1 MQKLVIEEP
10 YTFVPPAR
18 GTFWVHFFTPLLAPY
33 LRASYGIAD
42 VRLSGGD
49 LLQRSLSAGAGVL
62 LTPNHVRLSD
72 PMVLGTLRTQLGVPT
87 FSMASW
93 HLFKQDGFMGAAN
106 AWMMRNLGA
115 FSVFREG
122 NDRAALSCAIDAL
135 VTGERPL
142 VLFPEGVVSMAND
155 NPGPLLEGTAVIARS
170 AAKRRAKLADKE
182 GRDRDGGVVI
192 HPIGL
197 RYEFLDDPAPAAEK
211 VLSRL
216 EQRLGKWP
224 DPAVPQFVRTHQL
237 GDALLALREVEFTGA
252 AKSGDVFDRAE
263 DLIEDLLTPT
273 EARLELDP
281 GGTTVT
287 RVKGVRTAI
296 LPLLTDPKAT
306 PAAKHKLRREL
317 HAAFIAQ
324 QVHFCYPRGYLTED
338 APPERLL
345 ETLQRFDEDLNDAAA
360 TVGRWRVRVDI
371 GPAIPVPPDRPRGTA
386 DPLLAAVDAGIRR
399 QIGVPVPED
408 PVATVATRRRELV
421 AA

>member
-1 MQKLVIEEP
+1 MQKLVIEDP
-10 YTFVPPAR
+10 YAFVPPAR

-33 LRASYGIAD
+33 LRLSHGITE

-49 LLQRSLSAGAGVL
+49 LLQRSLNAGSGVL

-93 HLFKQDGFMGAAN
+93 HLFKQDGFMGRAN

-142 VLFPEGVVSMAND
+142 VLFPEGVVSLAND
-155 NPGPLLEGTAVIARS
+155 NPGPLLDGTAVIARS
-170 AAKRRAKLADKE
+170 AAKRRAKLAEKE
-182 GRDRDGGVVI
+182 GRANDGGVVI

-197 RYEFLDDPAPAAEK
+197 RYEFLDDPAAAAEK
-211 VLSRL
+211 TLSRL
-216 EQRLGKWP
+216 ERRIGKWP
-224 DPAVPQFVRTHQL
+224 DPTVPQFVRTHQL
-237 GDALLALREVEFTGA
+237 SDALLALREVEFTGA

-273 EARLELDP
+273 EAHLELDP

-287 RVKGVRTAI
+287 RVKAIRTAV
-296 LPLLTDPKAT
+296 LPLLTDPKTDAR
-306 PAAKHKLRREL
+306 AKHRLRREL

-324 QVHFCYPRGYLTED
+324 QVYFCYPRGYLTAD
-338 APPERLL
+338 SPPERLI

-360 TVGRWRVRVDI
+360 NVGRWRVRVDI
-371 GPAIPVPPDRPRGTA
+371 GEAIPVGPDRPRGVA
-386 DPLLAAVDAGIRR
+386 DPLMGEVDRGIRR
-399 QIGVPVPED
+399 LIGVPAVE
-408 PVATVATRRRELV
+408 PVAAPEPVRRREL
-421 AA
+421 AAA

>member
-1 MQKLVIEEP
+1 
-10 YTFVPPAR
+10 
-18 GTFWVHFFTPLLAPY
+18 
-33 LRASYGIAD
+33 
-42 VRLSGGD
+42 
-49 LLQRSLSAGAGVL
+49 
-62 LTPNHVRLSD
+62 
-72 PMVLGTLRTQLGVPT
+72 MVLGTLRTELGVPT

-93 HLFKQDGFMGAAN
+93 HLFKQDGLMGRAN

-142 VLFPEGVVSMAND
+142 VLFPEGVVSLAND
-155 NPGPLLEGTAVIARS
+155 APGPLLDGTAVIARS
-170 AAKRRAKLADKE
+170 AAKRRAKLVQKE
-182 GRDRDGGVVI
+182 GREADGGVVI
-192 HPIGL
+192 HPLGL
-197 RYEFLDDPAPAAEK
+197 RYEFLDDPVPAAEK

-216 EQRLGKWP
+216 ERRLGKWP

-287 RVKGVRTAI
+287 RVKAIRTTI
-296 LPLLTDPKAT
+296 LPLLQDRAT
-306 PAAKHKLRREL
+306 PAETKRKLRRDL

-324 QVHFCYPRGYLTED
+324 QTHFNYPRGYLTPD
-338 APPERLL
+338 SPPERLI
-345 ETLQRFDEDLNDAAA
+345 ETLQRFDEDLNDTAA
-360 TVGRWRVRVDI
+360 TLGRWRVRVNI
-371 GPAIPVPPDRPRGTA
+371 GEAIPVSPDRPRGVA
-386 DPLLAAVDAGIRR
+386 DPLLGEVDAGIRR
-399 QIGVPVPED
+399 QIGLPAEEPAEAE
-408 PVATVATRRRELV
+408 PARPARRRELV
-421 AA
+421 GT